1 MRVGD
6 CMTQNPEY
14 LAPNATMRE
23 AVMLLQRRH
32 IRHLPVVED
41 GTLVGIVTDRDIRRA
56 SPSLLSGISQS
67 DYDEVLESTQLS
79 RIMTRQP
86 LTLTPETEVGDA
98 VRLLVE
104 KRVGGLPVVR
114 EGRLV
119 GIFTSSDALKVLLHV
134 LARVPS

>member
-1 MRVGD
+1 
-6 CMTQNPEY
+6 MTQNPEY

-32 IRHLPVVED
+32 IRHIPVVED